1 MHSSDNHDNAIDEL
15 AADVDTAKSILDAE
29 DGPFNRRVYIRALF
43 AYLEGSSFFMR
54 RNAEELLK
62 KRREFGKLV
71 NPETEFLLR
80 DVIPSIASEGRV
92 VCKKHK
98 VPFADHFAFTF
109 RTFIEALEIQKDPFC
124 ETGWAD
130 LKKALIVR
138 DRLTHPKLQSDV
150 EISDQDLF
158 YCQSGIAWLGR
169 IYSETLNKRNWGFG
183 RS

>member
-15 AADVDTAKSILDAE
+15 AADVDTAKSILDTE
-29 DGPFNRRVYIRALF
+29 DGQFNRRVYVRAFF

-62 KRREFGKLV
+62 KRRGLGKLV

-80 DVIPSIASEGRV
+80 EVIPSITSEGKV

-109 RTFIEALEIQKDPFC
+109 RTFIEALEIRKDPFS
-124 ETGWAD
+124 ETGWTD
-130 LKKALIVR
+130 LKKALLVR
-138 DRLTHPKLQSDV
+138 HRITHPKLQSDV
-150 EISDQDLF
+150 EISDQDLSD
-158 YCQSGIAWLGR
+158 CESGITWFGK
-169 IYSETLNKRNWGFG
+169 IISETLDKGNWGLG